1 MADKFDYFFKEFH
14 EANIPILIEC
24 LDLQPHHII
33 ADIGS
38 GTGIIAEKLYEKCG
52 LTKAIW
58 CVDPSV
64 EMQEKA
70 WKREGTYPVLKTAEE
85 FFSHPEIAH
94 CFDRVI
100 SIGAAHHF
108 ADPVA
113 VYKSIFHSLRPGGIF
128 IEVTTMDTGYPCFK
142 SAKSRES
149 SGGDWH
155 PKAKTSPNARCRSKR
170 TCIREGVLLP
180 DVSDKIQVV

>member
-1 MADKFDYFFKEFH
+1 MRFSFFFPFLGHYRSVADKFDYFFKEFH

-24 LDLQPHHII
+24 LDLQSHHIV

-52 LTKAIW
+52 LTKPIW
-58 CVDPSV
+58 CVDPCA
-64 EMQEKA
+64 EMQERA
-70 WKREGTYPVLKTAEE
+70 RERKGIYPVLKTAEE
-85 FFSHPEIAH
+85 FFSHPEINH

-113 VYKSIFHSLRPGGIF
+113 IYKSIFHSLRPGGIF
-128 IEVTTMDTGYPCFK
+128 LEVRRLKMEGTAEMEAEVAAEADPQAFESTLRTMVLP
-142 SAKSRES
+142 
-149 SGGDWH
+149 
-155 PKAKTSPNARCRSKR
+155 TS
-170 TCIREGVLLP
+170 
-180 DVSDKIQVV
+180 